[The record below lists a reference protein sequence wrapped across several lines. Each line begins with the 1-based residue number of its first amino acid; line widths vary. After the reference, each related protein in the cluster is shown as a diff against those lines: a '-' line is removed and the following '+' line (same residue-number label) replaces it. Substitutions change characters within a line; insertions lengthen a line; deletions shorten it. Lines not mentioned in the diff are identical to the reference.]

1 MGDSS
6 RRDRALARVE
16 GHRVTAGSR
25 SRTIVRYTLFQ
36 IPDLILLGL
45 GVAAAVRWWNLPV
58 FAAYGLL
65 AAWVAK
71 DVMMYP
77 ILRVAYEGGG
87 STGVEAIYGAL
98 GVVTQSLVPSG
109 YVRLGS
115 ERWKA
120 KLVCGSESVS
130 VGSAIRVVELR
141 GLTLIVEPVT
151 AAES

>member
-1 MGDSS
+1 MT
-6 RRDRALARVE
+6 AR
-16 GHRVTAGSR
+16 SR

-87 STGVEAIYGAL
+87 SSGVEAIHGAL
-98 GVVTQSLVPSG
+98 GVVTEPLVPSG

-120 KLVCGSESVS
+120 ELVCGSETVS